1 MTFWHVALAAAAGVW
16 GSIAAATLIG
26 LSVAGLIGERHRRR
40 YERPDKPK
48 EVPHA

>member
-16 GSIAAATLIG
+16 GAMAGLVLLGLTAAAIY
-26 LSVAGLIGERHRRR
+26 GESHRRR
-40 YERPDKPK
+40 YERPERR